1 MKKLLYLLLGLLG
14 FSACSEGEN
23 SNKTRDDIDNIPCM
37 YGTPTVEFTIKG
49 KVTDSAGV
57 PIKGIVVS
65 SDRNSDLSAVTGED
79 GSFTTNKVRAIN
91 IYGTL
96 TFTDTDGDANGG
108 DFATKDVSVESLPKV
123 EIKGGDG
130 WYNGEYEVTADVK
143 LTKK

>member
-108 DFATKDVSVESLPKV
+108 DFATKDVSVENLPTVK
-123 EIKGGDG
+123 IKDGEG

>member
-23 SNKTRDDIDNIPCM
+23 SNKTRNDIDNIPCM

-49 KVTDSAGV
+49 KVTDTEGN

-108 DFATKDVSVESLPKV
+108 DFATKDVSVESLPTVKINDG
-123 EIKGGDG
+123 EG

>member
-23 SNKTRDDIDNIPCM
+23 SNKTRNDIDNIPCM

-49 KVTDSAGV
+49 KVTDTEGN

-108 DFATKDVSVESLPKV
+108 DFATKDVSVENLPTVK
-123 EIKGGDG
+123 IKDGEG

>member
-65 SDRNSDLSAVTGED
+65 LDRNSDLSAVTGED

-108 DFATKDVSVESLPKV
+108 DFATKDVSVENLPTVK
-123 EIKGGDG
+123 IKDGEG

>member
-79 GSFTTNKVRAIN
+79 GSFTTNKVRAIS

-108 DFATKDVSVESLPKV
+108 DFATKDVSVENLPTVK
-123 EIKGGDG
+123 IKDGEG

>member
-23 SNKTRDDIDNIPCM
+23 SNKTKNDIDNIPCM

-65 SDRNSDLSAVTGED
+65 LDRNSDLSAVTGED

-108 DFATKDVSVESLPKV
+108 DFATKDVSVENLPTVK
-123 EIKGGDG
+123 IKDGEG